1 MYYRLRRVHTY
12 KRLAIERASRENSDI
27 SDKINE
33 DLAVQMRGELQ
44 RDLRYRMRA
53 VIQLSRHFQA
63 NMWTQTLTVKSRNKY
78 WKNYIGIGTVCQQS
92 KPLRNQRKL

>member
-12 KRLAIERASRENSDI
+12 KRLAIERASRENLDI

-53 VIQLSRHFQA
+53 VIQLTRYYG
-63 NMWTQTLTVKSRNKY
+63 TLKLMS
-78 WKNYIGIGTVCQQS
+78 G
-92 KPLRNQRKL
+92 RKT

>member
-12 KRLAIERASRENSDI
+12 KRLAIERASRENLDI

-44 RDLRYRMRA
+44 RGLRYRMRA
-53 VIQLSRHFQA
+53 VIQLSCYHG
-63 NMWTQTLTVKSRNKY
+63 TLS
-78 WKNYIGIGTVCQQS
+78 
-92 KPLRNQRKL
+92 

>member
-12 KRLAIERASRENSDI
+12 KRLAIERASRENSHI

-53 VIQLSRHFQA
+53 VIQLSCYH
-63 NMWTQTLTVKSRNKY
+63 
-78 WKNYIGIGTVCQQS
+78 GTF
-92 KPLRNQRKL
+92 KLICGRRP